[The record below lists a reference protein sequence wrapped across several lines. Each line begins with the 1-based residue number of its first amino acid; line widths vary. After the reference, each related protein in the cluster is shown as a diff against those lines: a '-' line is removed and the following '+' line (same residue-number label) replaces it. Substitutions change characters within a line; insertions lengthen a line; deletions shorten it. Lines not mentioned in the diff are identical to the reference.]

1 MKKIITALL
10 AVTVL
15 MAGGTQVSKASADDV
30 PKVKD
35 MSIEVLVNARRVAF
49 PDVRPQI
56 KDGSTLIPLRFV
68 SDTLGGELS
77 LQDKQI
83 TIIKGDR
90 TINLTIGS
98 KTATVNGEN
107 VTLDT
112 ASTAINGRTLV
123 PLRFVSEA
131 LGETVKWDSVNQY
144 IWIGST
150 KVPTLEEVAEPVSI
164 DPYLD
169 LFYKGEHM
177 LEFGDITRSQVMIL
191 TKNDFPIQFKKEI
204 IYRIDYAQTSDGME
218 YFRSTSN
225 SKAII
230 GMNIYLLQKGQPLKY
245 RAEISRLREKVNA
258 EMRIS
263 YHQVIARKDRD
274 QLGIKDYKNIELKD
288 IGFIGLAKDGNV
300 AIFVRNDFAK

>member
-1 MKKIITALL
+1 M
-10 AVTVL
+10 TVL

-131 LGETVKWDSVNQY
+131 LGETVKWDSANQY

-150 KVPTLEEVAEPVSI
+150 KVPIFEKIIESVPIE
-164 DPYLD
+164 PYLK
-169 LFYKGEHM
+169 LYEKGEYN
-177 LEFGDITRSQVMIL
+177 LQFGAITFDKVRIL
-191 TKNDFPIQFKKEI
+191 SKDDFPIQFDKEI
-204 IYRIDYAQTSDGME
+204 VYRIDYAQTSDGTE
-218 YFRSTSN
+218 YLRSTSN
-225 SKAII
+225 SKAIM
-230 GMNIYLLQKGQPLKY
+230 GTGFYLLQKGQPLKD
-245 RAEISRLREKVNA
+245 RAETSRLRERVPQDVD
-258 EMRIS
+258 MRIH
-263 YHQVIARKDRD
+263 YHRLITNNDEVL
-274 QLGIKDYKNIELKD
+274 LGIKDYKNLKLKD
-288 IGFIGLAKDGNV
+288 IDYIGLTEDSDTAVIIK
-300 AIFVRNDFAK
+300 NDFVKK